1 MDEQGEV
8 FAEGGVEVLGAG
20 ACTRLFFFILKIFYF
35 VIKWSSYEFSKY
47 TTPLFLEI
55 LFEMG

>member
-35 VIKWSSYEFSKY
+35 VIKWSSYEVHHSPF
-47 TTPLFLEI
+47 FEI
-55 LFEMG
+55 IFEMG